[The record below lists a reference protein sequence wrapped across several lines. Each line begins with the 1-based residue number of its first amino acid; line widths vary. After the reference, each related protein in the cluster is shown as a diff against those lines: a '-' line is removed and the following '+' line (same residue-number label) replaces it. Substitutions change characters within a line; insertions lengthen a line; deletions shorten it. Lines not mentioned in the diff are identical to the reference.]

1 MFRVGDLVRLSAD
14 GKESYMD
21 SRYNPHD
28 QVGIVE
34 EYVGIVEEYN
44 ARGFV
49 SKKRMPYDVR
59 WLSGGTNIYR
69 EVDLELVGPP
79 ISLEQMLKECLE

>member
-14 GKESYMD
+14 GRESYMD
-21 SRYNPHD
+21 SGCNPHNE
-28 QVGIVE
+28 VGIVE
-34 EYVGIVEEYN
+34 ENN
-44 ARGFV
+44 ARGSE

-69 EVDLELVGPP
+69 EG
-79 ISLEQMLKECLE
+79 I